1 MEALLKLTNR
11 ELKTVVNERLFTKE
25 ALSKF
30 ITEFEDITNSQP
42 LMPASDKFDKLKPVI
57 PNHLLLGKSSP
68 NYQPNVT
75 DIENINVRK
84 R

>member
-1 MEALLKLTNR
+1 
-11 ELKTVVNERLFTKE
+11 
-25 ALSKF
+25 
-30 ITEFEDITNSQP
+30 
-42 LMPASDKFDKLKPVI
+42 MPASDKFDKLKPVI

-75 DIENINVRK
+75 DIENIDVRK